1 MGDRRRSPHP
11 SGERPGEG
19 GRALS
24 ERPAAAEDHGRGTPS
39 PCPLPDG
46 ERELA
51 ERARKLFAGPVE
63 FLKSAPELRHL
74 PDPDLPEVA
83 FAGRSNVG
91 KSSLLNA
98 LTNRKGLARTSNTPG
113 RTQELNFF
121 EVGRPPVLRLV
132 DMPGYGFAEAPK
144 DLVKRWRFLV
154 NDFLRG
160 RPVLRR
166 AFLLVDS
173 RHGLK
178 PVDLE
183 IMTML
188 DSAAVN
194 YQIVLTKAD
203 KVKPT
208 ALAAT
213 VGRVETEAARHP
225 ASHPRLIATSSETG
239 TGIAELRTA
248 VYEAATT

>member
-1 MGDRRRSPHP
+1 MTAD
-11 SGERPGEG
+11 
-19 GRALS
+19 
-24 ERPAAAEDHGRGTPS
+24 D
-39 PCPLPDG
+39 DI
-46 ERELA
+46 A
-51 ERARKLFAGPVE
+51 ERARKLFSGPIE
-63 FLKSAPELRHL
+63 FLKSAPGLQFL
-74 PDPDLPEVA
+74 PDPKAPEIA

-98 LTNRKGLARTSNTPG
+98 LTNRKSLARTSNTPG

-121 EVGRPPVLRLV
+121 DVGQPIAIRLV

-154 NDFLRG
+154 NDYLRG
-160 RPVLRR
+160 RAVLKRT
-166 AFLLVDS
+166 LVLIDS
-173 RHGLK
+173 RHGIT

-194 YQIVLTKAD
+194 YQLVLTKAD

-208 ALAAT
+208 ELAKTLQAT
-213 VGRVETEAARHP
+213 AEEARKHP
-225 ASHPRLIATSSETG
+225 AAHPDIFPTSSETG
-239 TGIAELRTA
+239 SGIAELRTA
-248 VYEAATT
+248 VLEAAIGQ